1 VSTYKAFEVRE
12 ETEKNFVGTIVE
24 KSALELAEGSVSI
37 EVCYS
42 SVNYKDALSASG
54 SKAVTREYPHVPG
67 IDAAGT
73 VLASTDSNFAVGDE
87 VVVTGYDLGMN
98 TAGGFGQ
105 QVTVPGG
112 WVTKLPVGLSLRDSM
127 VLGTAGLTAG
137 LCVNKLLLNGIT
149 PEAGKVLVTG
159 ATGGVGIIACALLVK
174 LGFEVVAST
183 GKLAETAKLTA
194 LGVSEVIS
202 REAFSEENPR
212 PMLKE
217 SYAAAVDVAG
227 GTTLVNVIKSLSYG
241 GSVAACGLVDSPALS
256 ATVLPFILRGVNLLG
271 VDSVELPLAQ
281 KQQVWNLFANEWALT
296 DIDSL
301 AETIVLAEL
310 PAVLAKVLAGGAI
323 GRYVLETTLVNVIK
337 SLSYGGSVAACGL
350 VDSPALSATVLP
362 FILRGVNLLGVDSVE
377 LPLAQ
382 KQQVWNLFANE
393 WALTDI
399 DSLAET
405 IVLAELPAVLAKVLA
420 GGAIGRYV
428 LDLRA

>member
-1 VSTYKAFEVRE
+1 MSTYKAFEVRE
-12 ETEKNFVGTIVE
+12 ETEKKFVGAIVE
-24 KSALELAEGSVSI
+24 KSALELVEGSVSI
-37 EVCYS
+37 EVHYS

-73 VLASTDSNFAVGDE
+73 VLASTDSNFAVGDD

-112 WVTKLPVGLSLRDSM
+112 WVTKLPVGLSLHDSM

-183 GKLAETAKLTA
+183 GKLAEAAKLTA

-227 GTTLVNVIKSLSYG
+227 GATLVNVIKSLSYG

-281 KQQVWNLFANEWALT
+281 KQQ
-296 DIDSL
+296 I
-301 AETIVLAEL
+301 
-310 PAVLAKVLAGGAI
+310 
-323 GRYVLETTLVNVIK
+323 
-337 SLSYGGSVAACGL
+337 
-350 VDSPALSATVLP
+350 
-362 FILRGVNLLGVDSVE
+362 
-377 LPLAQ
+377 
-382 KQQVWNLFANE
+382 WNLFANE

>member
-24 KSALELAEGSVSI
+24 KSALELAEGSISI

-112 WVTKLPVGLSLRDSM
+112 WVTKLPVGLSLHDSM

-227 GTTLVNVIKSLSYG
+227 GATLVNVIKSLSYG

-271 VDSVELPLAQ
+271 VDSVELPLDQ
-281 KQQVWNLFANEWALT
+281 KQQ
-296 DIDSL
+296 I
-301 AETIVLAEL
+301 
-310 PAVLAKVLAGGAI
+310 
-323 GRYVLETTLVNVIK
+323 
-337 SLSYGGSVAACGL
+337 
-350 VDSPALSATVLP
+350 
-362 FILRGVNLLGVDSVE
+362 
-377 LPLAQ
+377 
-382 KQQVWNLFANE
+382 WNLFANE

>member
-1 VSTYKAFEVRE
+1 MSTYKAFEVRE
-12 ETEKNFVGTIVE
+12 ETEKKFVGAIVE
-24 KSALELAEGSVSI
+24 KSALELVEGSVSI
-37 EVCYS
+37 EVHYS

-183 GKLAETAKLTA
+183 GKLAEAAKLTA

-227 GTTLVNVIKSLSYG
+227 G
-241 GSVAACGLVDSPALS
+241 A
-256 ATVLPFILRGVNLLG
+256 
-271 VDSVELPLAQ
+271 
-281 KQQVWNLFANEWALT
+281 
-296 DIDSL
+296 
-301 AETIVLAEL
+301 
-310 PAVLAKVLAGGAI
+310 
-323 GRYVLETTLVNVIK
+323 TLVNVIK

>member
-1 VSTYKAFEVRE
+1 MPCQLQAARLS
-12 ETEKNFVGTIVE
+12 
-24 KSALELAEGSVSI
+24 LENI
-37 EVCYS
+37 HTC
-42 SVNYKDALSASG
+42 
-54 SKAVTREYPHVPG
+54 
-67 IDAAGT
+67 IDAAGK

-323 GRYVLETTLVNVIK
+323 GRYVL
-337 SLSYGGSVAACGL
+337 
-350 VDSPALSATVLP
+350 
-362 FILRGVNLLGVDSVE
+362 
-377 LPLAQ
+377 
-382 KQQVWNLFANE
+382 
-393 WALTDI
+393 
-399 DSLAET
+399 
-405 IVLAELPAVLAKVLA
+405 
-420 GGAIGRYV
+420 
-428 LDLRA
+428 DLRA

>member
-1 VSTYKAFEVRE
+1 MSTYKAFEVRE
-12 ETEKNFVGTIVE
+12 EIEKKFVGAIVE

-37 EVCYS
+37 EVHYS

-67 IDAAGT
+67 IDAAGK
-73 VLASTDSNFAVGDE
+73 VLASTDSHFAVGDE

-137 LCVNKLLLNGIT
+137 LCVNKLLLNSIT

-183 GKLAETAKLTA
+183 GKLAETAKLMA

-301 AETIVLAEL
+301 AETMVLAEL
-310 PAVLAKVLAGGAI
+310 PAVLAKVLAGGA
-323 GRYVLETTLVNVIK
+323 V
-337 SLSYGGSVAACGL
+337 
-350 VDSPALSATVLP
+350 
-362 FILRGVNLLGVDSVE
+362 
-377 LPLAQ
+377 
-382 KQQVWNLFANE
+382 
-393 WALTDI
+393 
-399 DSLAET
+399 
-405 IVLAELPAVLAKVLA
+405 
-420 GGAIGRYV
+420 GRYV

>member
-1 VSTYKAFEVRE
+1 MSTYKAFEVRE

-183 GKLAETAKLTA
+183 GKLAEAAKLTA

-281 KQQVWNLFANEWALT
+281 KQQVWNLFANEWALS

-310 PAVLAKVLAGGAI
+310 PAVLAKVLAGGA
-323 GRYVLETTLVNVIK
+323 V
-337 SLSYGGSVAACGL
+337 
-350 VDSPALSATVLP
+350 
-362 FILRGVNLLGVDSVE
+362 
-377 LPLAQ
+377 
-382 KQQVWNLFANE
+382 
-393 WALTDI
+393 
-399 DSLAET
+399 
-405 IVLAELPAVLAKVLA
+405 
-420 GGAIGRYV
+420 GRYV

>member
-1 VSTYKAFEVRE
+1 MSTYKAFEVRE

-310 PAVLAKVLAGGAI
+310 PAVL
-323 GRYVLETTLVNVIK
+323 T
-337 SLSYGGSVAACGL
+337 
-350 VDSPALSATVLP
+350 
-362 FILRGVNLLGVDSVE
+362 
-377 LPLAQ
+377 
-382 KQQVWNLFANE
+382 
-393 WALTDI
+393 
-399 DSLAET
+399 
-405 IVLAELPAVLAKVLA
+405 KVLA

>member
-1 VSTYKAFEVRE
+1 MSTYKAFEVRE
-12 ETEKNFVGTIVE
+12 ETEKKFVGAIVE

-37 EVCYS
+37 EVHYS

-67 IDAAGT
+67 IDAAGK

-183 GKLAETAKLTA
+183 GKLAETAKLMA

-301 AETIVLAEL
+301 AETMVLAEL
-310 PAVLAKVLAGGAI
+310 PAVLAKVLAGGA
-323 GRYVLETTLVNVIK
+323 V
-337 SLSYGGSVAACGL
+337 
-350 VDSPALSATVLP
+350 
-362 FILRGVNLLGVDSVE
+362 
-377 LPLAQ
+377 
-382 KQQVWNLFANE
+382 
-393 WALTDI
+393 
-399 DSLAET
+399 
-405 IVLAELPAVLAKVLA
+405 
-420 GGAIGRYV
+420 GRYV

>member
-1 VSTYKAFEVRE
+1 MSTYIAFEVRE

-323 GRYVLETTLVNVIK
+323 GRYVL
-337 SLSYGGSVAACGL
+337 
-350 VDSPALSATVLP
+350 
-362 FILRGVNLLGVDSVE
+362 
-377 LPLAQ
+377 
-382 KQQVWNLFANE
+382 
-393 WALTDI
+393 
-399 DSLAET
+399 
-405 IVLAELPAVLAKVLA
+405 
-420 GGAIGRYV
+420 
-428 LDLRA
+428 DLRA

>member
-1 VSTYKAFEVRE
+1 MSTYKAFEVRE

-227 GTTLVNVIKSLSYG
+227 GATLVNVIKSLSYG

-281 KQQVWNLFANEWALT
+281 KQQ
-296 DIDSL
+296 I
-301 AETIVLAEL
+301 
-310 PAVLAKVLAGGAI
+310 
-323 GRYVLETTLVNVIK
+323 
-337 SLSYGGSVAACGL
+337 
-350 VDSPALSATVLP
+350 
-362 FILRGVNLLGVDSVE
+362 
-377 LPLAQ
+377 
-382 KQQVWNLFANE
+382 WNLFANE

>member
-1 VSTYKAFEVRE
+1 MSTYKAFEVRE

-183 GKLAETAKLTA
+183 GKLAEAAKLTA

-271 VDSVELPLAQ
+271 VDSVELPLDQ
-281 KQQVWNLFANEWALT
+281 KQQIWN
-296 DIDSL
+296 
-301 AETIVLAEL
+301 
-310 PAVLAKVLAGGAI
+310 
-323 GRYVLETTLVNVIK
+323 
-337 SLSYGGSVAACGL
+337 
-350 VDSPALSATVLP
+350 
-362 FILRGVNLLGVDSVE
+362 
-377 LPLAQ
+377 Q
-382 KQQVWNLFANE
+382 FANE

>member
-1 VSTYKAFEVRE
+1 MSTYKAFEVRE

-310 PAVLAKVLAGGAI
+310 PAVLAKVLAGGA
-323 GRYVLETTLVNVIK
+323 V
-337 SLSYGGSVAACGL
+337 
-350 VDSPALSATVLP
+350 
-362 FILRGVNLLGVDSVE
+362 
-377 LPLAQ
+377 
-382 KQQVWNLFANE
+382 
-393 WALTDI
+393 
-399 DSLAET
+399 
-405 IVLAELPAVLAKVLA
+405 
-420 GGAIGRYV
+420 GRYV
-428 LDLRA
+428 LDMRA

>member
-1 VSTYKAFEVRE
+1 MSTYKAFEVRE
-12 ETEKNFVGTIVE
+12 EIEKKFVGAIVE

-37 EVCYS
+37 EVHYS

-67 IDAAGT
+67 IDAAGK

-183 GKLAETAKLTA
+183 GKLAETAKLMA

-217 SYAAAVDVAG
+217 GYAAAVDVAG

-301 AETIVLAEL
+301 AETMVLAEL
-310 PAVLAKVLAGGAI
+310 PAVLAKVLAGGA
-323 GRYVLETTLVNVIK
+323 V
-337 SLSYGGSVAACGL
+337 
-350 VDSPALSATVLP
+350 
-362 FILRGVNLLGVDSVE
+362 
-377 LPLAQ
+377 
-382 KQQVWNLFANE
+382 
-393 WALTDI
+393 
-399 DSLAET
+399 
-405 IVLAELPAVLAKVLA
+405 
-420 GGAIGRYV
+420 GRYV

>member
-1 VSTYKAFEVRE
+1 MSTYKAFEVRE
-12 ETEKNFVGTIVE
+12 ETEKKFVGAIVE
-24 KSALELAEGSVSI
+24 KSALELVEGSVSI
-37 EVCYS
+37 EVHYS

-183 GKLAETAKLTA
+183 GKLAQAAKLTA

-227 GTTLVNVIKSLSYG
+227 GATLVNVIKSLSYG

-281 KQQVWNLFANEWALT
+281 KQQ
-296 DIDSL
+296 I
-301 AETIVLAEL
+301 
-310 PAVLAKVLAGGAI
+310 
-323 GRYVLETTLVNVIK
+323 
-337 SLSYGGSVAACGL
+337 
-350 VDSPALSATVLP
+350 
-362 FILRGVNLLGVDSVE
+362 
-377 LPLAQ
+377 
-382 KQQVWNLFANE
+382 WNLFANE

>member
-1 VSTYKAFEVRE
+1 MSTYKAFEVRE
-12 ETEKNFVGTIVE
+12 ETEKKFVGAIVE
-24 KSALELAEGSVSI
+24 KSALELVEGSVSI
-37 EVCYS
+37 EVHYS

-112 WVTKLPVGLSLRDSM
+112 WVTKLPVGLSLHDSM

-227 GTTLVNVIKSLSYG
+227 GATLVNVIKSLSYG

-281 KQQVWNLFANEWALT
+281 KQQ
-296 DIDSL
+296 I
-301 AETIVLAEL
+301 
-310 PAVLAKVLAGGAI
+310 
-323 GRYVLETTLVNVIK
+323 
-337 SLSYGGSVAACGL
+337 
-350 VDSPALSATVLP
+350 
-362 FILRGVNLLGVDSVE
+362 
-377 LPLAQ
+377 
-382 KQQVWNLFANE
+382 WNLFANE

>member
-1 VSTYKAFEVRE
+1 MSTYKAFEVRE
-12 ETEKNFVGTIVE
+12 ETEKKFVGAIVE
-24 KSALELAEGSVSI
+24 KSALELVEGSVSI
-37 EVCYS
+37 EVHYS

-149 PEAGKVLVTG
+149 PESGKVLVTG

-183 GKLAETAKLTA
+183 GKLAEAAKLTA

-227 GTTLVNVIKSLSYG
+227 GATLVNVIKSLSYG

-281 KQQVWNLFANEWALT
+281 KQQIWNLFANEWALT
-296 DIDSL
+296 DI
-301 AETIVLAEL
+301 E
-310 PAVLAKVLAGGAI
+310 
-323 GRYVLETTLVNVIK
+323 
-337 SLSYGGSVAACGL
+337 
-350 VDSPALSATVLP
+350 
-362 FILRGVNLLGVDSVE
+362 
-377 LPLAQ
+377 
-382 KQQVWNLFANE
+382 
-393 WALTDI
+393 
-399 DSLAET
+399 SLAET

>member
-1 VSTYKAFEVRE
+1 MSTYKAFEVRE
-12 ETEKNFVGTIVE
+12 EIEKKFVGAIVE

-37 EVCYS
+37 EVHYS

-67 IDAAGT
+67 IDAAGK

-137 LCVNKLLLNGIT
+137 LCVNKLLINSIM

-183 GKLAETAKLTA
+183 GKLAETAKLMA

-217 SYAAAVDVAG
+217 GYAAAVDVAG

-301 AETIVLAEL
+301 AETMVLAEL
-310 PAVLAKVLAGGAI
+310 PAVLAKVLAGGA
-323 GRYVLETTLVNVIK
+323 V
-337 SLSYGGSVAACGL
+337 
-350 VDSPALSATVLP
+350 
-362 FILRGVNLLGVDSVE
+362 
-377 LPLAQ
+377 
-382 KQQVWNLFANE
+382 
-393 WALTDI
+393 
-399 DSLAET
+399 
-405 IVLAELPAVLAKVLA
+405 
-420 GGAIGRYV
+420 GRYV

>member
-1 VSTYKAFEVRE
+1 MSKYKAFEVRE
-12 ETEKNFVGTIVE
+12 EIEKKFVGAIVE

-37 EVCYS
+37 EVHYS

-67 IDAAGT
+67 IDAAGK

-137 LCVNKLLLNGIT
+137 LCVNKLLLNNIT

-183 GKLAETAKLTA
+183 GKSAETAKLMA

-256 ATVLPFILRGVNLLG
+256 ATVFPFILRGVNLLG
-271 VDSVELPLAQ
+271 IDSVELPLAQ

-301 AETIVLAEL
+301 AETMVLAEL
-310 PAVLAKVLAGGAI
+310 PAVLAKVLAGGA
-323 GRYVLETTLVNVIK
+323 V
-337 SLSYGGSVAACGL
+337 
-350 VDSPALSATVLP
+350 
-362 FILRGVNLLGVDSVE
+362 
-377 LPLAQ
+377 
-382 KQQVWNLFANE
+382 
-393 WALTDI
+393 
-399 DSLAET
+399 
-405 IVLAELPAVLAKVLA
+405 
-420 GGAIGRYV
+420 GRYV

>member
-1 VSTYKAFEVRE
+1 MSTYKAFEVRE
-12 ETEKNFVGTIVE
+12 ETEKNFVGAIVE

-37 EVCYS
+37 EVHYS

-67 IDAAGT
+67 IDAAGK

-183 GKLAETAKLTA
+183 GKLAETAKLMA

-310 PAVLAKVLAGGAI
+310 PAVLAKVLAGGA
-323 GRYVLETTLVNVIK
+323 V
-337 SLSYGGSVAACGL
+337 
-350 VDSPALSATVLP
+350 
-362 FILRGVNLLGVDSVE
+362 
-377 LPLAQ
+377 
-382 KQQVWNLFANE
+382 
-393 WALTDI
+393 
-399 DSLAET
+399 
-405 IVLAELPAVLAKVLA
+405 
-420 GGAIGRYV
+420 GRYV

>member
-1 VSTYKAFEVRE
+1 MSTYKAFEVRE
-12 ETEKNFVGTIVE
+12 EIEKKFVGAIVE

-37 EVCYS
+37 EVHYS

-67 IDAAGT
+67 IDAAGK

-137 LCVNKLLLNGIT
+137 LCVNKLLLNSIT

-183 GKLAETAKLTA
+183 GKLAETAKLMA

-217 SYAAAVDVAG
+217 GYAAAVDVAG

-323 GRYVLETTLVNVIK
+323 GRYVL
-337 SLSYGGSVAACGL
+337 
-350 VDSPALSATVLP
+350 
-362 FILRGVNLLGVDSVE
+362 
-377 LPLAQ
+377 
-382 KQQVWNLFANE
+382 
-393 WALTDI
+393 
-399 DSLAET
+399 
-405 IVLAELPAVLAKVLA
+405 
-420 GGAIGRYV
+420 
-428 LDLRA
+428 DLRA

>member
-1 VSTYKAFEVRE
+1 MSTYKAFEVRE
-12 ETEKNFVGTIVE
+12 ETEKNFVGAIVE
-24 KSALELAEGSVSI
+24 KSALELAEESVSI
-37 EVCYS
+37 EVHYS

-54 SKAVTREYPHVPG
+54 SKAVTREYPHIPG
-67 IDAAGT
+67 IDAAGK

-87 VVVTGYDLGMN
+87 VIVTGYDLGMN

-112 WVTKLPVGLSLRDSM
+112 WVTKLPAGLSLRDSM

-137 LCVNKLLLNGIT
+137 LCVNKLLSNGIT

-183 GKLAETAKLTA
+183 GKLAETSKLMA

-202 REAFSEENPR
+202 RDAFSEENPR

-281 KQQVWNLFANEWALT
+281 KQRVWNLFANEWALS

-301 AETIVLAEL
+301 AETIVHAEL
-310 PAVLAKVLAGGAI
+310 PAVLAKVLAGGA
-323 GRYVLETTLVNVIK
+323 V
-337 SLSYGGSVAACGL
+337 
-350 VDSPALSATVLP
+350 
-362 FILRGVNLLGVDSVE
+362 
-377 LPLAQ
+377 
-382 KQQVWNLFANE
+382 
-393 WALTDI
+393 
-399 DSLAET
+399 
-405 IVLAELPAVLAKVLA
+405 
-420 GGAIGRYV
+420 GRYV

>member
-12 ETEKNFVGTIVE
+12 ETEKKFVGAIVE

-37 EVCYS
+37 EVHYS

-67 IDAAGT
+67 IDAAGK

-137 LCVNKLLLNGIT
+137 LCVNKLLLNSIT

-183 GKLAETAKLTA
+183 GKLAETAKLMA

-217 SYAAAVDVAG
+217 GYAAAVDVAG

-301 AETIVLAEL
+301 AETMVLAEL
-310 PAVLAKVLAGGAI
+310 PAVLAKVLAGGA
-323 GRYVLETTLVNVIK
+323 V
-337 SLSYGGSVAACGL
+337 
-350 VDSPALSATVLP
+350 
-362 FILRGVNLLGVDSVE
+362 
-377 LPLAQ
+377 
-382 KQQVWNLFANE
+382 
-393 WALTDI
+393 
-399 DSLAET
+399 
-405 IVLAELPAVLAKVLA
+405 
-420 GGAIGRYV
+420 GRYV

>member
-1 VSTYKAFEVRE
+1 MSTYKAFEVRE
-12 ETEKNFVGTIVE
+12 EIEKKFVGAIVE

-37 EVCYS
+37 EVHYS

-67 IDAAGT
+67 IDAAGK
-73 VLASTDSNFAVGDE
+73 VLASTDSHFAVGDE

-137 LCVNKLLLNGIT
+137 LCVNKLLLNSIT

-183 GKLAETAKLTA
+183 GKLAETAKLMA

-217 SYAAAVDVAG
+217 GYAAAVDVAG

-281 KQQVWNLFANEWALT
+281 KQQIWNLFANEWALT

-301 AETIVLAEL
+301 AETMVLAEL
-310 PAVLAKVLAGGAI
+310 PAVLAKVLAGGA
-323 GRYVLETTLVNVIK
+323 V
-337 SLSYGGSVAACGL
+337 
-350 VDSPALSATVLP
+350 
-362 FILRGVNLLGVDSVE
+362 
-377 LPLAQ
+377 
-382 KQQVWNLFANE
+382 
-393 WALTDI
+393 
-399 DSLAET
+399 
-405 IVLAELPAVLAKVLA
+405 
-420 GGAIGRYV
+420 GRYV

>member
-12 ETEKNFVGTIVE
+12 ETEKKFVGAIVE
-24 KSALELAEGSVSI
+24 KSALELVEGSVSI
-37 EVCYS
+37 EVHYS

-112 WVTKLPVGLSLRDSM
+112 WVTKLPVGLSLHDSM

-183 GKLAETAKLTA
+183 GKLAEAAKLKA

-202 REAFSEENPR
+202 REGFSEENPR
-212 PMLKE
+212 PILKE

-281 KQQVWNLFANEWALT
+281 KQQ
-296 DIDSL
+296 I
-301 AETIVLAEL
+301 
-310 PAVLAKVLAGGAI
+310 
-323 GRYVLETTLVNVIK
+323 
-337 SLSYGGSVAACGL
+337 
-350 VDSPALSATVLP
+350 
-362 FILRGVNLLGVDSVE
+362 
-377 LPLAQ
+377 
-382 KQQVWNLFANE
+382 WNLFANE

>member
-1 VSTYKAFEVRE
+1 MSTYKAFEVRE
-12 ETEKNFVGTIVE
+12 ETEKKFVGAIVE
-24 KSALELAEGSVSI
+24 KSALELVEGSVSI
-37 EVCYS
+37 EVHYS

-105 QVTVPGG
+105 QMTVPGG
-112 WVTKLPVGLSLRDSM
+112 WVTKLPVGLSLHDSM

-183 GKLAETAKLTA
+183 GKLAEAAKLTA

-227 GTTLVNVIKSLSYG
+227 GATLVNVIKSLSYG

-281 KQQVWNLFANEWALT
+281 KQQ
-296 DIDSL
+296 I
-301 AETIVLAEL
+301 
-310 PAVLAKVLAGGAI
+310 
-323 GRYVLETTLVNVIK
+323 
-337 SLSYGGSVAACGL
+337 
-350 VDSPALSATVLP
+350 
-362 FILRGVNLLGVDSVE
+362 
-377 LPLAQ
+377 
-382 KQQVWNLFANE
+382 WNLFANE

>member
-1 VSTYKAFEVRE
+1 MSTYKAFEVRE
-12 ETEKNFVGTIVE
+12 EIEKKFVGAIVE
-24 KSALELAEGSVSI
+24 KSALKLVEGSVSI
-37 EVCYS
+37 EVHYS

-67 IDAAGT
+67 IDAAGK

-87 VVVTGYDLGMN
+87 VIVTGYDLGMN

-105 QVTVPGG
+105 QVTAPGA
-112 WVTKLPVGLSLRDSM
+112 WVTKLPAGLSLRDSM

-202 REAFSEENPR
+202 RDAFSEENPR

-310 PAVLAKVLAGGAI
+310 PAVLAKVLAGGA
-323 GRYVLETTLVNVIK
+323 V
-337 SLSYGGSVAACGL
+337 
-350 VDSPALSATVLP
+350 
-362 FILRGVNLLGVDSVE
+362 
-377 LPLAQ
+377 
-382 KQQVWNLFANE
+382 
-393 WALTDI
+393 
-399 DSLAET
+399 
-405 IVLAELPAVLAKVLA
+405 
-420 GGAIGRYV
+420 GRYV
-428 LDLRA
+428 LDMRA

>member
-1 VSTYKAFEVRE
+1 MSTYKAFEVRE

-310 PAVLAKVLAGGAI
+310 PAVLAKVLAGGA
-323 GRYVLETTLVNVIK
+323 V
-337 SLSYGGSVAACGL
+337 
-350 VDSPALSATVLP
+350 
-362 FILRGVNLLGVDSVE
+362 
-377 LPLAQ
+377 
-382 KQQVWNLFANE
+382 
-393 WALTDI
+393 
-399 DSLAET
+399 
-405 IVLAELPAVLAKVLA
+405 
-420 GGAIGRYV
+420 GRYV
-428 LDLRA
+428 LDLCA

>member
-1 VSTYKAFEVRE
+1 MSTYKAFEVRE
-12 ETEKNFVGTIVE
+12 EIEKKFVGAIVE

-37 EVCYS
+37 EVHYS

-67 IDAAGT
+67 IDAAGK

-137 LCVNKLLLNGIT
+137 LCVNKLLLNSIT

-183 GKLAETAKLTA
+183 GKLAETAKLMA

-217 SYAAAVDVAG
+217 GYAAAVDVAG

-301 AETIVLAEL
+301 AETMVLAEL
-310 PAVLAKVLAGGAI
+310 PAVLAKVLAGGA
-323 GRYVLETTLVNVIK
+323 V
-337 SLSYGGSVAACGL
+337 
-350 VDSPALSATVLP
+350 
-362 FILRGVNLLGVDSVE
+362 
-377 LPLAQ
+377 
-382 KQQVWNLFANE
+382 
-393 WALTDI
+393 
-399 DSLAET
+399 
-405 IVLAELPAVLAKVLA
+405 
-420 GGAIGRYV
+420 GRYV

>member
-1 VSTYKAFEVRE
+1 MSTYKAFEVRE

-37 EVCYS
+37 QVCYS

-73 VLASTDSNFAVGDE
+73 VLESTDSNFAVGDE

-194 LGVSEVIS
+194 LGVSEVIP

-271 VDSVELPLAQ
+271 VDSVELPLDQ
-281 KQQVWNLFANEWALT
+281 KQQIWN
-296 DIDSL
+296 
-301 AETIVLAEL
+301 
-310 PAVLAKVLAGGAI
+310 
-323 GRYVLETTLVNVIK
+323 
-337 SLSYGGSVAACGL
+337 
-350 VDSPALSATVLP
+350 
-362 FILRGVNLLGVDSVE
+362 
-377 LPLAQ
+377 Q
-382 KQQVWNLFANE
+382 FANE

>member
-1 VSTYKAFEVRE
+1 MSTYKAFEVRE
-12 ETEKNFVGTIVE
+12 ETEKKFVGAIVE
-24 KSALELAEGSVSI
+24 KSALELVEGSVSI
-37 EVCYS
+37 EVHYS

-112 WVTKLPVGLSLRDSM
+112 WVTKLPVGLSLRASM

-149 PEAGKVLVTG
+149 PESGKVLVTG

-183 GKLAETAKLTA
+183 GKLAEAAKLTA

-202 REAFSEENPR
+202 REAFSEENLR

-227 GTTLVNVIKSLSYG
+227 G
-241 GSVAACGLVDSPALS
+241 A
-256 ATVLPFILRGVNLLG
+256 
-271 VDSVELPLAQ
+271 
-281 KQQVWNLFANEWALT
+281 
-296 DIDSL
+296 
-301 AETIVLAEL
+301 
-310 PAVLAKVLAGGAI
+310 
-323 GRYVLETTLVNVIK
+323 TLVNVIK

>member
-1 VSTYKAFEVRE
+1 MSTYKAFEVRE
-12 ETEKNFVGTIVE
+12 EIEKNFVGAIVE

-37 EVCYS
+37 EVHYS

-67 IDAAGT
+67 IDAAGK

-183 GKLAETAKLTA
+183 GKLAETAKLMA
-194 LGVSEVIS
+194 LSVSEVIS

-310 PAVLAKVLAGGAI
+310 PAVLAKVLAGGA
-323 GRYVLETTLVNVIK
+323 V
-337 SLSYGGSVAACGL
+337 
-350 VDSPALSATVLP
+350 
-362 FILRGVNLLGVDSVE
+362 
-377 LPLAQ
+377 
-382 KQQVWNLFANE
+382 
-393 WALTDI
+393 
-399 DSLAET
+399 
-405 IVLAELPAVLAKVLA
+405 
-420 GGAIGRYV
+420 GRYV

>member
-1 VSTYKAFEVRE
+1 MSTYKAFEVRE

-296 DIDSL
+296 DI
-301 AETIVLAEL
+301 
-310 PAVLAKVLAGGAI
+310 
-323 GRYVLETTLVNVIK
+323 N
-337 SLSYGGSVAACGL
+337 
-350 VDSPALSATVLP
+350 
-362 FILRGVNLLGVDSVE
+362 
-377 LPLAQ
+377 
-382 KQQVWNLFANE
+382 
-393 WALTDI
+393 
-399 DSLAET
+399 SLAET

>member
-1 VSTYKAFEVRE
+1 MSTYKAFEVRE

-112 WVTKLPVGLSLRDSM
+112 WVTKLPVGLSFRDSM

-323 GRYVLETTLVNVIK
+323 GRYVL
-337 SLSYGGSVAACGL
+337 
-350 VDSPALSATVLP
+350 
-362 FILRGVNLLGVDSVE
+362 
-377 LPLAQ
+377 
-382 KQQVWNLFANE
+382 
-393 WALTDI
+393 
-399 DSLAET
+399 
-405 IVLAELPAVLAKVLA
+405 
-420 GGAIGRYV
+420 
-428 LDLRA
+428 DLRA

>member
-1 VSTYKAFEVRE
+1 MSTYKAFEVRE
-12 ETEKNFVGTIVE
+12 EIEKKFVGAIVE

-37 EVCYS
+37 EVHYS

-67 IDAAGT
+67 IDAAGK

-137 LCVNKLLLNGIT
+137 LCVNKLLINSIM

-183 GKLAETAKLTA
+183 GKLAETAKLMA

-217 SYAAAVDVAG
+217 GYAAAVDVAG

-281 KQQVWNLFANEWALT
+281 KQQIWNLFANEWALT

-301 AETIVLAEL
+301 AETIVLSEL
-310 PAVLAKVLAGGAI
+310 PAVLAKVLAGGA
-323 GRYVLETTLVNVIK
+323 V
-337 SLSYGGSVAACGL
+337 
-350 VDSPALSATVLP
+350 
-362 FILRGVNLLGVDSVE
+362 
-377 LPLAQ
+377 
-382 KQQVWNLFANE
+382 
-393 WALTDI
+393 
-399 DSLAET
+399 
-405 IVLAELPAVLAKVLA
+405 
-420 GGAIGRYV
+420 GRYV

>member
-1 VSTYKAFEVRE
+1 MSTYKAFEVRE
-12 ETEKNFVGTIVE
+12 ETEKKFVGAIVE
-24 KSALELAEGSVSI
+24 KSALELVEGSVSI
-37 EVCYS
+37 EVHYS

-137 LCVNKLLLNGIT
+137 LCVNKLLVNGIT
-149 PEAGKVLVTG
+149 PESGKVLVTG
-159 ATGGVGIIACALLVK
+159 ATGGVGIIACGLLVK

-183 GKLAETAKLTA
+183 GKLAEAAKLTA

-227 GTTLVNVIKSLSYG
+227 GATLVNVIKSLSYG

-281 KQQVWNLFANEWALT
+281 KQQ
-296 DIDSL
+296 I
-301 AETIVLAEL
+301 
-310 PAVLAKVLAGGAI
+310 
-323 GRYVLETTLVNVIK
+323 
-337 SLSYGGSVAACGL
+337 
-350 VDSPALSATVLP
+350 
-362 FILRGVNLLGVDSVE
+362 
-377 LPLAQ
+377 
-382 KQQVWNLFANE
+382 WNLFANE

>member
-1 VSTYKAFEVRE
+1 MSTYKAFEVRE
-12 ETEKNFVGTIVE
+12 EIEKKFVGAIVE

-37 EVCYS
+37 EVHYS

-67 IDAAGT
+67 IDAAGK
-73 VLASTDSNFAVGDE
+73 VLASTDSHFAVGDE

-137 LCVNKLLLNGIT
+137 LCVNKLLLNNIT

-183 GKLAETAKLTA
+183 GKLAETAKLMA

-271 VDSVELPLAQ
+271 IDSVELPLAQ

-310 PAVLAKVLAGGAI
+310 PAVLAKVLAGGA
-323 GRYVLETTLVNVIK
+323 V
-337 SLSYGGSVAACGL
+337 
-350 VDSPALSATVLP
+350 
-362 FILRGVNLLGVDSVE
+362 
-377 LPLAQ
+377 
-382 KQQVWNLFANE
+382 
-393 WALTDI
+393 
-399 DSLAET
+399 
-405 IVLAELPAVLAKVLA
+405 
-420 GGAIGRYV
+420 GRYV

>member
-1 VSTYKAFEVRE
+1 MSTYKAFEVRE
-12 ETEKNFVGTIVE
+12 ETEKKFVGAIVE

-37 EVCYS
+37 EVHYS

-67 IDAAGT
+67 IDAAGK

-137 LCVNKLLLNGIT
+137 LCVNKLLLSGIT

-159 ATGGVGIIACALLVK
+159 ATGGVGIITCALLVK

-183 GKLAETAKLTA
+183 GKLAETAKLMA

-296 DIDSL
+296 EIDSL

-310 PAVLAKVLAGGAI
+310 SAVLAKVLAG
-323 GRYVLETTLVNVIK
+323 R
-337 SLSYGGSVAACGL
+337 
-350 VDSPALSATVLP
+350 
-362 FILRGVNLLGVDSVE
+362 
-377 LPLAQ
+377 
-382 KQQVWNLFANE
+382 
-393 WALTDI
+393 
-399 DSLAET
+399 
-405 IVLAELPAVLAKVLA
+405 AV
-420 GGAIGRYV
+420 GRYV

>member
-1 VSTYKAFEVRE
+1 MSTYKAFEVRE
-12 ETEKNFVGTIVE
+12 EIEKKFVGAIVE

-37 EVCYS
+37 EVHYS

-67 IDAAGT
+67 IDAAGK

-137 LCVNKLLLNGIT
+137 LCVNKLLLNNIT

-183 GKLAETAKLTA
+183 GKLAETAKLMA

-271 VDSVELPLAQ
+271 IDSVELPLAQ

-310 PAVLAKVLAGGAI
+310 PAVLAKVLAGGA
-323 GRYVLETTLVNVIK
+323 V
-337 SLSYGGSVAACGL
+337 
-350 VDSPALSATVLP
+350 
-362 FILRGVNLLGVDSVE
+362 
-377 LPLAQ
+377 
-382 KQQVWNLFANE
+382 
-393 WALTDI
+393 
-399 DSLAET
+399 
-405 IVLAELPAVLAKVLA
+405 
-420 GGAIGRYV
+420 GRYV

>member
-1 VSTYKAFEVRE
+1 MSTYKAFEVRE

-73 VLASTDSNFAVGDE
+73 VLASTDSNFAMGDE

-323 GRYVLETTLVNVIK
+323 GRYVL
-337 SLSYGGSVAACGL
+337 
-350 VDSPALSATVLP
+350 
-362 FILRGVNLLGVDSVE
+362 
-377 LPLAQ
+377 
-382 KQQVWNLFANE
+382 
-393 WALTDI
+393 
-399 DSLAET
+399 
-405 IVLAELPAVLAKVLA
+405 
-420 GGAIGRYV
+420 
-428 LDLRA
+428 DLRA